1 MRLYLPATA
10 SELLADTPPARL
22 ALTFTPPPD
31 VHGEALEALA
41 EEVLYEAAFASLE
54 LVYETEAA
62 PCRIVLVAE
71 INLGA
76 QTASA
81 AGGTAGSA
89 KNRGAEHGVAPA
101 AGGSAGTAGITG
113 SAGTAG
119 DKNTEH
125 EAARCEAWEQVQ
137 AIHVDGQVG
146 QEIIA
151 SLQQAETQEQADELV
166 EKLDEEPLEWFS
178 PLERLDLAASLAAA
192 FTDGHNS

>member
-1 MRLYLPATA
+1 MRLYLPATV
-10 SELLADTPPARL
+10 SELLADTPPARP

-31 VHGEALEALA
+31 AHGESLEALA

-54 LVYETEAA
+54 LVYETEEA

-81 AGGTAGSA
+81 AGGTAG
-89 KNRGAEHGVAPA
+89 
-101 AGGSAGTAGITG
+101 TAGITG
-113 SAGTAG
+113 SVGTAG

-125 EAARCEAWEQVQ
+125 EAAWCETWEQVQ
-137 AIHVDGQVG
+137 AIHADGQVG

-151 SLQQAETQEQADELV
+151 SLRQAETQEQADELV

-192 FTDGHNS
+192 SPDEHNS

>member
-10 SELLADTPPARL
+10 SELLADTPPARP
-22 ALTFTPPPD
+22 ALTFTAPPD
-31 VHGEALEALA
+31 AHGEALEALA

-54 LVYETEAA
+54 LVYETEEA

-81 AGGTAGSA
+81 AGGTAGT
-89 KNRGAEHGVAPA
+89 
-101 AGGSAGTAGITG
+101 AGSVGSAGTT
-113 SAGTAG
+113 G
-119 DKNTEH
+119 DKNTDH
-125 EAARCEAWEQVQ
+125 EAARCETWEQVQ
-137 AIHVDGQVG
+137 AIHADGQVG

-192 FTDGHNS
+192 STDGHNS